1 MADVTFSS
9 DLRPGLRLRDFFTAV
24 QGAINYGMKDGRETA
39 TFQVKVDGT
48 NIDVAY
54 AGPEISEN
62 TGRVSYLEF
71 QRNGVPWLTYGTPN
85 GPALFAYADG
95 LSAFHARGAAAA
107 AAIMQGDDR
116 LIGSSWGDYLEGYAG
131 NDWLDGGKGA
141 DTLDGGAGNDTYIV
155 DNSDDRVFEV
165 PGGGY
170 DAVYTSVNF
179 ALASDAEIEELRAA
193 AGARSLSLFG
203 SDFANLVVG
212 TAGDDVIDGKGG
224 IDTLI
229 GGAGDDLYIVDSP
242 FDVIWEDIGQGHDTV
257 IANVPYELSANIE
270 TLKAVGGYAP
280 IDLTGNALSNEIVGN
295 AGDNVIHGLDG
306 DDRLYGD
313 GGNDRINGGGGQD
326 VLYGGM
332 GDDHLD
338 GGSGNDILYGDVGN
352 DVLSGSSG
360 DDVLYGGTG
369 HDTLS
374 GGDGNDRLY
383 GDTGNDRIDGGA
395 GDDRIYGG
403 AGKNRLLG
411 QDGNDTLYGE
421 KHADTLQGGI
431 GNDRLNGD
439 AGNDVLDGGAGK
451 DTLSG
456 GTGRDIFIFRDKLN
470 AKTNVDTI
478 TDFNV
483 NDDTIRLENSIFKK
497 LGKTGKLKPDF
508 FTIGSKAPDG
518 NHYLIYNKKNGYLSY
533 DADGSGSKYKA
544 VLFAKL
550 KSGLALTEK
559 DFYII

>member
-1 MADVTFSS
+1 MADVTFSN

-24 QGAINYGMKDGRETA
+24 QGAIHYGTKDGQKTV
-39 TFQVKVDGT
+39 TFQVEVDGT
-48 NIDVAY
+48 IIDVIY
-54 AGPEISEN
+54 AGPQISES
-62 TGRVSYLEF
+62 TGQISYLEF
-71 QRNGVPWLTYGTPN
+71 QRNGVAWVTYGTPN
-85 GPALFAYADG
+85 GPFLFAYADE
-95 LSAFHARGAAAA
+95 LSAFHARGAATA
-107 AAIMQGDDR
+107 AAIMQGNDR
-116 LIGSSWGDYLEGYAG
+116 LNGSSWGDYLEGYAG
-131 NDWLDGGKGA
+131 NDRLDGGKGA
-141 DTLDGGAGNDTYIV
+141 DTLDGGAGDDTYFV
-155 DNSDDRVFEV
+155 DNSDDRVVES

-170 DAVYTSVNF
+170 DIVYASVSF

-193 AGARSLSLFG
+193 AGALSLSLFG
-203 SDFANLVVG
+203 SDFANRIIG

-229 GGAGDDLYIVDSP
+229 GGAGDDTYMVDSP

-257 IANVPYELSANIE
+257 IASASYELSANIE
-270 TLKAVGGYAP
+270 ILKAAGGYAP

-313 GGNDRINGGGGQD
+313 GGSDRINGGDGQD

-352 DVLSGSSG
+352 DVLIGSSG
-360 DDVLYGGTG
+360 DDFLYGGPG
-369 HDTLS
+369 YDTLA
-374 GGDGNDRLY
+374 GGDGDDHLY

-395 GDDRIYGG
+395 GHDRIFGG
-403 AGKNRLLG
+403 TGKNRLLG
-411 QDGNDTLYGE
+411 QDGNDTLYGG
-421 KHADTLQGGI
+421 KHADTLQGGG
-431 GNDRLNGD
+431 GNDRLYGD

-451 DTLSG
+451 DILSG
-456 GTGRDIFIFRDKLN
+456 GPGRDTFIFRDKLN
-470 AKTNVDTI
+470 ARTNVDKI

-483 NDDTIRLENSIFKK
+483 KDDTIRLENSIFKK
-497 LGKTGKLKPDF
+497 LGKAGKLKPDF
-508 FTIGSKAPDG
+508 FTIANKAQDG
-518 NHYLIYNKKNGYLSY
+518 NDYLIYNKKNGYLSY
-533 DADGSGSKYKA
+533 DADGSGSKKA